1 MQTAT
6 NSRPV
11 KLGLPPPAP
20 LIGYLANE
28 LGFLYAY
35 LGDITFSKLT
45 RDYLRSYPEL
55 PIDPAA
61 VKKNL
66 LKYIEAQPLVQ
77 RNPEILELADLE
89 LALNFALN
97 APDEKLLDIQAFEK
111 LAPPKREQIIFNV
124 VSSAQILLFKQNTT
138 SIWSAMK
145 CEERPP
151 KPHLLDEPQNLLV
164 WRQGDAPRFR
174 LLGRDEAFL
183 FQQITQKVNLQTA
196 IVHMENQTANSEVLL
211 NYVRGWVEAKLIL
224 LRFDDLIK

>member
-1 MQTAT
+1 MQTAPI
-6 NSRPV
+6 SRPV

-35 LGDITFSKLT
+35 LGDIAFNKLT
-45 RDYLRSYPEL
+45 RDYIRSYPDL
-55 PIDPAA
+55 PVDPTEI
-61 VKKNL
+61 KKNL
-66 LKYIEAQPLVQ
+66 LQYIAVQSLVQ

-89 LALNFALN
+89 LSLNFALN
-97 APDEKLLDIQAFEK
+97 ATDEKLMDISTFEQ
-111 LAPPKREQIIFNV
+111 LASPRREQIIFNF

-151 KPHLLDEPQNLLV
+151 KPHLLDAPQHLLV
-164 WRQGDAPRFR
+164 WRQCDAPRFR

-183 FQQITQKVNLQTA
+183 FELISQRENLQRA
-196 IVHMENQTANSEVLL
+196 GQQMENQTANPEVIL
-211 NYVRGWVEAKLIL
+211 NYVRGWVEAELIL
-224 LRFDDLIK
+224 LRYDDL

>member
-1 MQTAT
+1 MQTAPT
-6 NSRPV
+6 ARTA
-11 KLGLPPPAP
+11 KLALPPSAP

-35 LGDITFSKLT
+35 LGDITFNKLT
-45 RDYLRSYPEL
+45 RDYMRSYPEL
-55 PIDPAA
+55 TVDPTA
-61 VKKNL
+61 VKNNL
-66 LKYIEAQPLVQ
+66 LQYIEVQPLVQ
-77 RNPEILELADLE
+77 RNPEILELANLE

-97 APDEKLLDIQAFEK
+97 APDEQLLDVSAFQK
-111 LAPPKREQIIFNV
+111 LEPLRRDQTILNF

-174 LLGRDEAFL
+174 LLGHDEAFL
-183 FQQITQKVNLQTA
+183 FELIAQGIDLRKAILQIEKQSVTPEET
-196 IVHMENQTANSEVLL
+196 L
-211 NYVRGWVEAKLIL
+211 NYVRGWIEAELIV
-224 LRFDDLIK
+224 LRFEDLSK

>member
-1 MQTAT
+1 MQTAPT
-6 NSRPV
+6 SRPV

-20 LIGYLANE
+20 LTGYLANE
-28 LGFLYAY
+28 LGYLYAY
-35 LGDITFSKLT
+35 LGDITFNKLT
-45 RDYLRSYPEL
+45 RDYMRSYPEL

-66 LKYIEAQPLVQ
+66 FKYIGAQPLVQ

-97 APDEKLLDIQAFEK
+97 APDERLLSVQEFDRLPTAN
-111 LAPPKREQIIFNV
+111 REAVFFNV
-124 VSSAQILLFKQNTT
+124 VSSAQILIFKQNTT

-174 LLGRDEAFL
+174 LLGSDEAFL
-183 FQQITQKVNLQTA
+183 FALISQKTNLRSALLQ
-196 IVHMENQTANSEVLL
+196 MNSETANAEELL
-211 NYVRGWVEAKLIL
+211 NYVRGWVEAELIRL
-224 LRFDDLIK
+224 PVDDLLK

>member
-28 LGFLYAY
+28 LGYLYAY
-35 LGDITFSKLT
+35 LGDITFNKLT

-97 APDEKLLDIQAFEK
+97 APDEKLLDVQAFEK
-111 LAPPKREQIIFNV
+111 LASPKSEQIIFNF

-174 LLGRDEAFL
+174 LLGRDEACL
-183 FQQITQKVNLQTA
+183 FELFAKKQTMRSAILQMEHQTVN
-196 IVHMENQTANSEVLL
+196 IGDIL
-211 NYVRGWVEAKLIL
+211 NYVRGWVEAELIL
-224 LRFDDLIK
+224 A

>member
-1 MQTAT
+1 MQTAPT
-6 NSRPV
+6 SRPV

-35 LGDITFSKLT
+35 LGDITFNRLT
-45 RDYLRSYPEL
+45 RDYMRSYPDL

-66 LKYIEAQPLVQ
+66 LKYIGGQTLVQ

-97 APDEKLLDIQAFEK
+97 APDEKLLSVQEFDNLPSA
-111 LAPPKREQIIFNV
+111 KRETVVFNV
-124 VSSAQILLFKQNTT
+124 VSSYQLLLFKQNTT

-164 WRQGDAPRFR
+164 WRQRDAPRFR
-174 LLGRDEAFL
+174 LLGRDEACL
-183 FQQITQKVNLQTA
+183 FALISKKMSLRRASVRMNA
-196 IVHMENQTANSEVLL
+196 DAANTEELL
-211 NYVRGWVEAKLIL
+211 NYLRGWVEAELIL
-224 LRFDDLIK
+224 FRFDELSK

>member
-1 MQTAT
+1 MQTART
-6 NSRPV
+6 NRPI

-28 LGFLYAY
+28 LGFLYVY
-35 LGDITFSKLT
+35 MGDIAFNKLIS
-45 RDYLRSYPEL
+45 DYLRSRPEL

-61 VKKNL
+61 VKSNL
-66 LKYIEAQPLVQ
+66 RRYIEVQPVVQ

-97 APDEKLLDIQAFEK
+97 APDEKLINVAAFDL
-111 LAPPKREQIIFNV
+111 LASPRREQIIFNF

-138 SIWSAMK
+138 SIWSALK

-183 FQQITQKVNLQTA
+183 FKLFAQRVNLPSALRQ
-196 IVHMENQTANSEVLL
+196 MQNQSATKEDLL
-211 NYVRGWVEAKLIL
+211 NYMRCWVEAELVL
-224 LRFDDLIK
+224 LPFEDLLK

>member
-28 LGFLYAY
+28 LGYLYAY
-35 LGDITFSKLT
+35 LGDITFNKLT

-66 LKYIEAQPLVQ
+66 LKYIGAQPLVQ

-97 APDEKLLDIQAFEK
+97 APDEKLLDVQAFEK
-111 LAPPKREQIIFNV
+111 LASPKREQIIFNV

-138 SIWSAMK
+138 SIWSALK

-183 FQQITQKVNLQTA
+183 FNLISQNTNLRSA
-196 IVHMENQTANSEVLL
+196 LLQMNSETTDAEEIL
-211 NYVRGWVEAKLIL
+211 NYVRGWAEAELIRLPLDGL
-224 LRFDDLIK
+224 LK

>member
-1 MQTAT
+1 MQTAPS
-6 NSRPV
+6 SRPV

-28 LGFLYAY
+28 LGFLYSY
-35 LGDITFSKLT
+35 LGDIAFNKLT
-45 RDYLRSYPEL
+45 REYMQTYPEL
-55 PIDPAA
+55 PIDPTA

-66 LKYIEAQPLVQ
+66 LQYIEFQPLVQ

-89 LALNFALN
+89 IALNFALN
-97 APDEKLLDIQAFEK
+97 APDEKLLDLSAFEK
-111 LAPPKREQIIFNV
+111 LVSPRREQIIFNF

-164 WRQGDAPRFR
+164 WRQRDAPRFR

-183 FQQITQKVNLQTA
+183 FELFTQRVNLQNSFLQ
-196 IVHMENQTANSEVLL
+196 MENQTANPEYLL
-211 NYVRGWVEAKLIL
+211 HYVRGWVEAELIL
-224 LRFDDLIK
+224 SRFDDFSK